1 MSQNG
6 VVTPQNTDD
15 AIKWWRRAAKQED
28 ANAQFNLRYAYEGGC
43 GVEQN
48 FAQVLSLYTHST
60 NEDFGDA

>member
-15 AIKWWRRAAKQED
+15 AIKCWRRAAKQED

-48 FAQVLSLYTHST
+48 FAQALSLYTHST